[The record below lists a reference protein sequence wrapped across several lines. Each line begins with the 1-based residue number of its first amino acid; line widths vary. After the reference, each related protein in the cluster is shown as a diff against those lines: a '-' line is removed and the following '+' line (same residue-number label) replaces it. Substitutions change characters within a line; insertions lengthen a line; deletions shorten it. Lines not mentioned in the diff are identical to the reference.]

1 MGFCDKWVSWI
12 SRCLETVSYSF
23 NCNGEV
29 KGFVKPGRGIRADV
43 QQAKKL
49 MKILQDYEQASG
61 QLINLEKSS
70 VFFSK
75 NLTCRQKQEI
85 CSALGG
91 MAEVK
96 QGKYLGLPMVISRTK
111 EQIFCYIRDNIKMRL
126 ESWKN
131 KLLSPAGKEVMLKAV
146 TMAMPTYVM
155 SCFKLPRKLLKD
167 INSAMANYW

>member
-1 MGFCDKWVSWI
+1 
-12 SRCLETVSYSF
+12 
-23 NCNGEV
+23 
-29 KGFVKPGRGIRADV
+29 
-43 QQAKKL
+43 
-49 MKILQDYEQASG
+49 MKILHVYEQASG

-70 VFFSK
+70 VIFSK
-75 NLTCRQKQEI
+75 NLTCKQKQEI
-85 CSALGG
+85 YSALGG

-111 EQIFCYIRDNIKMRL
+111 DKIFGYIRDNIKRRL

-131 KLLSPAGKEVMLKAV
+131 KLLSPAGKEVMLKVV

-167 INSAMANYW
+167 INSAMANYWWGEKEWQKQNALDILEENGSGSTGRWLRI